1 MSRRGERSH
10 ASAAGRST
18 DRSPRRRDPSPWSS
32 PLQKTASRLVFE
44 GNQTTGDSMRTM
56 VRYALPCAGL
66 LVMGG
71 SGCAG
76 RQSAASPTARHVE
89 SAQQRSQQA
98 LDRAAEAQKRASRQ
112 GEVVAQAQRE
122 VQDAQRRLTEAQERL
137 GNEQVKAEQL
147 QQQAIEARTE
157 ATREAQAS
165 QQEASRALSLQGEH
179 VKRREQTFS
188 GQVSQATADSIV
200 VTPQVGEPMRFTRRP
215 QARSSRA
222 EMHASRTKSRERS
235 RRRPSSRSSPVSRFG
250 VRSHRAQPNPGGRCR
265 PRRMPRVRRA
275 AR

>member
-1 MSRRGERSH
+1 
-10 ASAAGRST
+10 
-18 DRSPRRRDPSPWSS
+18 
-32 PLQKTASRLVFE
+32 
-44 GNQTTGDSMRTM
+44 MRTM

-200 VTPQVGEPMRFTRRP
+200 VTPQVGEPMRFKVTDNTRVQIDGR
-215 QARSSRA
+215 QASAGEIQQGGDARVAYQVSGTEPTA
-222 EMHASRTKSRERS
+222 TVVQVITGE
-235 RRRPSSRSSPVSRFG
+235 PVRG
-250 VRSHRAQPNPGGRCR
+250 AQPPRATEPGRTTPPAPSAPSTPGSPLKERL
-265 PRRMPRVRRA
+265 
-275 AR
+275 